1 MRTTRTNVIP
11 LLPADY
17 RETVMLQH
25 ARDTLAAAR
34 DVFIDGDPFNIDAM
48 HAQVRH
54 MLKMLA
60 DDHERNMARVVE
72 LALAGAEDAHEAL
85 LDLKAERHARGEPL
99 GPGLETYDH
108 IISERGPWRFRRPPV
123 RPRENFLVAFVI
135 VCLLIDLMQQFPE
148 LPLRHSSQRRPCA
161 CNIISMIL
169 IQTGLGRGDED
180 AIYKIWKRY
189 GPPVNSGYRWNR
201 KTAKKLRR
209 T

>member
-1 MRTTRTNVIP
+1 MRTTRTNVIR

-17 RETVMLQH
+17 REAVMLQH
-25 ARDTLAAAR
+25 ARDALAAAR
-34 DVFIDGDPFNIDAM
+34 DVFVDGDPFNIDTM

-60 DDHERNMARVVE
+60 EYHEQ
-72 LALAGAEDAHEAL
+72 
-85 LDLKAERHARGEPL
+85 
-99 GPGLETYDH
+99 PGLETYDH
-108 IISERGPWRFRRPPV
+108 IISERGPSRFRRPAV

-148 LPLRHSSQRRPCA
+148 LPLRRSSQRRPCA
-161 CNIISMIL
+161 CSIISMIL
-169 IQTGLGRGDED
+169 IEAGLGRGDED

-201 KTAKKLRR
+201 KLRKIEAAM
-209 T
+209 TFVP

>member
-1 MRTTRTNVIP
+1 MRTTRTNLIP

-17 RETVMLQH
+17 REAVMLQH
-25 ARDTLAAAR
+25 ARDALAAAR

-60 DDHERNMARVVE
+60 KDHERNMARVVE

-108 IISERGPWRFRRPPV
+108 IISERGPSRFRRPP
-123 RPRENFLVAFVI
+123 
-135 VCLLIDLMQQFPE
+135 
-148 LPLRHSSQRRPCA
+148 
-161 CNIISMIL
+161 
-169 IQTGLGRGDED
+169 
-180 AIYKIWKRY
+180 
-189 GPPVNSGYRWNR
+189 SGH
-201 KTAKKLRR
+201 AR
-209 T
+209 TFW